1 MQRKTQ
7 DGRKKSKEAQK
18 EIRNL
23 AITYWLK
30 HGNML
35 EAAREFN
42 VSYPAIRKWV
52 KKYKQGGPTKLHVD
66 ERCRPEGKELSGKQE
81 QTIIS
86 KITNK
91 QPEQLKL
98 SFGLWTRENVGELI
112 AREYGIKRSN
122 RQIGRYLKE
131 WGFTPQKPVYKSW
144 PKRHI
149 LRGMVR
155 SRQVA
160 VLCCAER

>member
-66 ERCRPEGKELSGKQE
+66 E
-81 QTIIS
+81 
-86 KITNK
+86 
-91 QPEQLKL
+91 
-98 SFGLWTRENVGELI
+98 
-112 AREYGIKRSN
+112 
-122 RQIGRYLKE
+122 
-131 WGFTPQKPVYKSW
+131 
-144 PKRHI
+144 
-149 LRGMVR
+149 
-155 SRQVA
+155 
-160 VLCCAER
+160 